1 MRCSK
6 NSWKLYQDLKK
17 AKNLGDSY
25 EIISHHFLPCLLNLP
40 VCKSTVCICAHRH
53 IWSWDS
59 KGFCHSL
66 GLNFQVRVRV
76 QLKFVYWAKVR
87 VGSFCKR
94 EKVGHL
100 ECAFQ
105 RILPRFDQKVLA
117 FVSTELPSIFICFK
131 VVWAWQGPAVLYQ
144 SLGWGSLPHRQGGS
158 LETLNLYRTML
169 THNFVTLFSVQR
181 K

>member
-1 MRCSK
+1 MTCSQ

-17 AKNLGDSY
+17 TKTLGDSY

-59 KGFCHSL
+59 KGFSHSL
-66 GLNFQVRVRV
+66 GLNFQV
-76 QLKFVYWAKVR
+76 YWGKVR

-94 EKVGHL
+94 VKLGHL

-105 RILPRFDQKVLA
+105 RILPIFDQKVLA
-117 FVSTELPSIFICFK
+117 FVSIAVPSISICIR
-131 VVWAWQGPAVLYQ
+131 VVWAWQGPGVLGYCINVWVEVA
-144 SLGWGSLPHRQGGS
+144 SHTGRGVPLKP
-158 LETLNLYRTML
+158 L
-169 THNFVTLFSVQR
+169 TYTVQC
-181 K
+181 